1 VDMTFQY
8 VMIGAMALLGGVGA
22 FLFFSPQ
29 PKKKIKGADSL
40 SKVYRESQGEAVEEM
55 AVLNRIIVNLSN
67 RYAKPGEDLE
77 TRLMK
82 SGYRYKNIPEY
93 MYRRVINAAAY
104 AMFAVFI
111 GAYMFNFSV
120 EILTI
125 LAVGAAIWGFR
136 GPDISINNAI
146 KTRSE
151 KLQMEMGYTLE
162 QFLNL
167 LDAGVGYEDALAN
180 CRGIGEFGA
189 FLAKIS
195 EQLRLS
201 DSTADAIKKASADI
215 PIFPEMEQFL
225 DLLKSHIIE
234 QQDISTPLH
243 AMALTLRE
251 KFNNDIKKKSGS
263 ARLRALVV
271 LIGFGGAATLVIALM
286 PLSKVIF
293 R

>member
-1 VDMTFQY
+1 
-8 VMIGAMALLGGVGA
+8 
-22 FLFFSPQ
+22 
-29 PKKKIKGADSL
+29 
-40 SKVYRESQGEAVEEM
+40 
-55 AVLNRIIVNLSN
+55 
-67 RYAKPGEDLE
+67 
-77 TRLMK
+77 MK

-146 KTRSE
+146 KARSE

-201 DSTADAIKKASADI
+201 DSTADAIKKASADS